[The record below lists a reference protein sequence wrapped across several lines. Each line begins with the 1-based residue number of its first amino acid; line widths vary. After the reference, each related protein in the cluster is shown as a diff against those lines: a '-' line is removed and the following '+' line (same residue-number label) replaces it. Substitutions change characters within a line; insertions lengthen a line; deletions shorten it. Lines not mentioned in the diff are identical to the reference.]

1 MYILAKRA
9 KLYFKPIDYEYQKE
23 YGIMPDYDHTNRL
36 RAGGDPETVSKLIE
50 ERMAKVWAKMK
61 AEHEREVNGVWE
73 AVSGECP
80 F

>member
-1 MYILAKRA
+1 MARRA

-23 YGIMPDYDHTNRL
+23 YGIMPDYDYTNRL
-36 RAGGDPETVSKLIE
+36 KRGDDPEAVSKLIE
-50 ERMAKVWAKMK
+50 ERMSHVWEKMK
-61 AEHEREVNGVWE
+61 AAHEREIHGVWE